1 MQTYETLPE
10 SCSMPEY
17 IKSTTSLL
25 IKKIIKTWPGAKYK
39 CSVYANENET
49 SSYTWYSLCTTLSL
63 SSIWGG
69 AICENS

>member
-1 MQTYETLPE
+1 MQTFETLPE

-25 IKKIIKTWPGAKYK
+25 KFKKIIKTWPGAKYK

-49 SSYTWYSLCTTLSL
+49 ST
-63 SSIWGG
+63 
-69 AICENS
+69 